1 MTEGPF
7 KHYMANIGPGAP
19 VMNNVPKNPLPSDGG
34 YNPRCMRRDISVDAA
49 LGATAERSYN
59 LIMKSKDTNTFYNT
73 LLTPTRNASDP
84 YNFGI
89 HTGDHYISGG
99 DPGGDAMVS
108 PNDPIFYFHHAM
120 LDRLW
125 SIWQMQDPDKQVNAQ
140 VTLGGRDAATRKLDS
155 KWLIADVIP
164 VLEAHDGLG
173 RAGGAFYHVY
183 V

>member
-1 MTEGPF
+1 
-7 KHYMANIGPGAP
+7 MANIGPGAP
-19 VMNNVPKNPLPSDGG
+19 VTNNVPKNPLPSDGG
-34 YNPRCMRRDISVDAA
+34 YNPRCMRRDNSVDAA
-49 LGATAERSYN
+49 LGATADR
-59 LIMKSKDTNTFYNT
+59 
-73 LLTPTRNASDP
+73 SDP

-89 HTGDHYISGG
+89 HTAGHYISGG

-125 SIWQMQDPDKQVNAQ
+125 WIWQMQDPDKRVNAQ
-140 VTLGGRDAATRKLDS
+140 VTLGERDAATRKLDS
-155 KWLIADVIP
+155 KWLIADVIS

-183 V
+183 I